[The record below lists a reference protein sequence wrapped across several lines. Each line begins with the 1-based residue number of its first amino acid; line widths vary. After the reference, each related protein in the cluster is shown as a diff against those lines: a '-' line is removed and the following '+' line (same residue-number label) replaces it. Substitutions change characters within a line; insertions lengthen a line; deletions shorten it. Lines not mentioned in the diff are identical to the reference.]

1 MHTTNTRAKNSSELM
16 NKLKMAIR
24 LKWGKYSITRS
35 IEEAKFLFNKL
46 DKDHDGYLSKEEFN
60 MYLLNIG
67 LELTSPEC
75 SVLFKEFNV
84 SGVFWNEG
92 FINFKEFSTCLQY
105 KLNNDRLNAIKRV
118 FDKYDVNF
126 KGLISLNDVL
136 QCSNQVIDKDKIYD
150 EVYHIVTSIHGKQT
164 NKRCVTF
171 HEFLDYYSNI
181 SDAIHSDARFLYIL
195 SLLSKSHVGSD
206 PNKHLY
212 F

>member
-1 MHTTNTRAKNSSELM
+1 MHTTNTRAKNGSELM

-24 LKWGKYSITRS
+24 LKWGNCSIVRCL
-35 IEEAKFLFNKL
+35 EEAKKMFDKL

-60 MYLLNIG
+60 MYLLNLG
-67 LELTSPEC
+67 VELTSPEC
-75 SVLFKEFNV
+75 SALFKEFNV
-84 SGVFWNEG
+84 SGIFWNAG

-126 KGLISLNDVL
+126 KGVISLNEVL
-136 QCSNQVIDKDKIYD
+136 QCSNRVINKDKIYD
-150 EVYHIVTSIHGKQT
+150 DVYHIITRIHGKQT

-181 SDAIHSDARFLYIL
+181 SDAIHSDARFLHIL
-195 SLLSKSHVGSD
+195 SLVSTAHAESD